1 MDIEILLK
9 PVEGDNP
16 SGTEL
21 RHDARFHAIERLLE
35 SADKKVRVTPEGA
48 FSASAP
54 PVAWDQILTDGM
66 ALAEDGRDLRL
77 LVILVRAAFAANGF
91 QGLATGLDMLSQTLE
106 TFWDSLHPEL
116 RDRDSAKAAATPR
129 INALRQLEND
139 DNGLLGDMKFGA
151 ILTPKGIGPIM
162 GYDLS
167 VGTYTE
173 HEMQAKAVSG
183 LSQAEL
189 AEIGAAHGQR
199 LNRVRA
205 GTAAL
210 AAEEPERAQAMLDGI
225 TACETAITTLCEKL
239 SEVGGFGDE
248 TGLTLPEI
256 TEFLQLVRATLVKA
270 MSQTGDA
277 TETPTTADEAPSG
290 AAPAP
295 ATVSTPGSIATRKD
309 VEKMLDGIIAFYEK
323 SEPSSPIPHLARRMR
338 RMVPM
343 NFLQLMEEVA
353 PSGMKEFRNVAGVE
367 DAAKK

>member
-35 SADKKVRVTPEGA
+35 PADKKARVTPEGA
-48 FSASAP
+48 FNPSAP
-54 PVAWDQILTDGM
+54 PVGWDEISSTGM
-66 ALAEDGRDLRL
+66 ELAEDGRDLRL
-77 LVILVRAAFAANGF
+77 LVILVRAAFASDGF
-91 QGLATGLDMLSQTLE
+91 DGLATGLDMLTQTLA
-106 TFWDSLHPEL
+106 TYWDSLHPEL
-116 RDRDSAKAAATPR
+116 RDRDTAKAAATPR

-139 DNGLLGDMKFGA
+139 ENGLLGDMKFSA
-151 ILTPKGIGPIM
+151 LLTPKGIGPIM

-167 VGTYTE
+167 VGTFSE

-183 LSQAEL
+183 LSSAEL

-199 LNRVRA
+199 LNKVRA

-225 TACETAITTLCEKL
+225 TTCEAAITTLCDTL
-239 SEVGGFGDE
+239 SEVGNFGDE
-248 TGLTLPEI
+248 AGLTLPEI

-270 MSQTGDA
+270 MSQTGDTTDA
-277 TETPTTADEAPSG
+277 PTTDAAAQPAAASTPTSP
-290 AAPAP
+290 
-295 ATVSTPGSIATRKD
+295 STPGSISTRKD

-323 SEPSSPIPHLARRMR
+323 TEPSSPIPHLARRMR